1 MIRITGGRYCGL
13 RLPSVSGRTRPTS
26 GRARESLFNILGD
39 ISGLTFADLYAG
51 SGAVGIEAL
60 SRGAEFVEFVESDRK
75 TSGEILENI
84 RRLDIESSSVR
95 VRPMRVESWIAK
107 SEMKFDIIFADP
119 PFIQTFA
126 DYFTTVLP
134 KLKSKLTENGILI
147 LQTSDKIEI
156 CDSWTDKRTFGDEA
170 LYFWEKALDD

>member
-13 RLPSVSGRTRPTS
+13 RLSSVSGRTRPTS

-39 ISGLTFADLYAG
+39 IIGLTFADLYAG

-60 SRGAEFVEFVESDRK
+60 SRGAKFVEFVESDRK
-75 TSGEILENI
+75 TTGEILENI
-84 RRLDIESSSVR
+84 RRLDIDSSSVR
-95 VRPMRVESWIAK
+95 IRPMRVESWIAK

-147 LQTSDKIEI
+147 LQTSLRIEI
-156 CDSWTDKRTFGDEA
+156 DDSWTERRELGEEA
-170 LYFWEKALDD
+170 FYFWENSADD